1 MLMLML
7 TLMLILM
14 LMLTLMLILMLMM
27 DGCGHLGPQ
36 EVAHRGD
43 APVVHVAVFLGRLTV
58 K

>member
-14 LMLTLMLILMLMM
+14 LMLMLILMLMM